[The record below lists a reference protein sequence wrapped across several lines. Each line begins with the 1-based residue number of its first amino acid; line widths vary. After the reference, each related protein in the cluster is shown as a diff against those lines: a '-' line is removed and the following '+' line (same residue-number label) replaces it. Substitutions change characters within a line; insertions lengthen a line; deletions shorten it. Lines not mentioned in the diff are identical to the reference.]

1 METMLAYGF
10 MQKALLAGLFIA
22 LACAILGVFL
32 ILRRDAMIGHGL
44 AHVTF
49 GGVALGLF
57 LKAMPL
63 LVAVAVAVLCA
74 LGVVKLKK
82 KAGLY
87 GDTAIGI
94 FSSIGMAM
102 GIVLASLAGSF
113 NVDLLSYLFG
123 NILAIEKAEVFL
135 SIVLAIVVLLL
146 TGLFY
151 QELIYI
157 TFDPESAKTSGISV
171 DRLDNVL
178 AILTAVT
185 VVLGMKVVGLLL
197 VSALLVIPSAAGLQV
212 ASSFRQA
219 VWLSSLIAAGS
230 LMTGLVM
237 AFYWDLPAS
246 GAIILLSS
254 FIFVILLGIRVMKKK
269 KLRILRG
276 FQNQ

>member
-63 LVAVAVAVLCA
+63 LVAVVVAVLCA
-74 LGVVKLKK
+74 LSIVELKK

-94 FSSIGMAM
+94 FSSIGMAV

-135 SIVLAIVVLLL
+135 SIVLAIGVLLL
-146 TGLFY
+146 IGLFY

-157 TFDPESAKTSGISV
+157 TFDSESAKTSGIPV
-171 DRLDNVL
+171 ARLDNVL

-212 ASSFRQA
+212 ANSFRQA
-219 VWLSSLIAAGS
+219 VWLSSLIAVGA

-254 FIFVILLGIRVMKKK
+254 FIFVILLGVRVIKRGKS
-269 KLRILRG
+269 RILKG
-276 FQNQ
+276 FQN